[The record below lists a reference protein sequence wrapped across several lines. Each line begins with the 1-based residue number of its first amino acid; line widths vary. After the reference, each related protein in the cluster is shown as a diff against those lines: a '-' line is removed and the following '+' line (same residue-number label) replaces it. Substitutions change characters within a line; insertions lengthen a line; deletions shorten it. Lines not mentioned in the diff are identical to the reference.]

1 MSQNSGAAP
10 HWLARIKSGRLGSA
24 WMVVASLLFGLMGVF
39 VKAGSADFNAIEL
52 VFWRTSLGLA
62 LLGSVALARRQ
73 PVLTPHWRIHV
84 KRGLFG
90 YVSLLLYFYAV
101 TQLSLATAVTLNY
114 TSPLFLALLSVVL
127 LGERLTQ
134 RLLLSLLVGF
144 AGVALLL
151 KPAVGGEQWLAGVLG
166 LCSGLMAGMAYLHVR
181 ELGRLGEPEWRVV
194 FWFTAIST
202 LGGAGLMLA
211 GPVHLPDWHNI
222 WILLGLG
229 LTATLAQ
236 LALTRAYTEGRKFVV
251 ASLAY
256 STVGIS
262 ALLGWLVFGD
272 ALGADAWLALGL
284 IVASGIMAS
293 RR

>member
-1 MSQNSGAAP
+1 MMQDSGAALS
-10 HWLARIKSGRLGSA
+10 WQARLKTGRLGSA

-39 VKAGSADFNAIEL
+39 VKAGSADFTAVEL
-52 VFWRTSLGLA
+52 VFWRTALGLV
-62 LLGSVALARRQ
+62 LLGSVAVVRRQ
-73 PVLTPHWRIHV
+73 PVLTPHWPVHL

-127 LGERLTQ
+127 LGERLTP
-134 RLLLSLLVGF
+134 RLLFSLLVGF

-202 LGGAGLMLA
+202 LGGVVLMLV
-211 GPVHLPDWHNI
+211 GPVHWPTWNNV

-229 LTATLAQ
+229 VTATLAQ

-256 STVGIS
+256 STVGLS
-262 ALLGWLVFGD
+262 ALLGWWVFGD
-272 ALGADAWLALGL
+272 ALGTDAWLALGL
-284 IVASGIMAS
+284 IVASGIVAS